1 MPVFRRS
8 TLLSL
13 VAFCAIVALFHVSR
27 LSVREPP
34 SPIPLRTFADR
45 ELQQPIRWKD
55 VPEHFPVSSYT
66 SLPAARPTTIP
77 KIQFD
82 QSTKEP
88 ADRRVEREARLQ
100 AVKESFVHSWEGY
113 KRYAWLQDEIAPLSG
128 GYKNPFGGWGAS
140 LVDTLDTLWIMGL
153 HDEFEMAVNALKKV
167 DFTTSD
173 LGSLNVFETTIRY
186 LGGLMSAYD
195 LSGGQYSTLL
205 TKATELGEMLYRAF
219 DTPNRMP
226 VSRWDWR
233 LKGVTHEEQIASSSA
248 VSAEIGSLSLEF
260 TRLSQLTGDPKF
272 FDAIQRITDEF
283 EQQQNSTKIPGLW
296 PVAVN
301 PKKKTFTDDRTF
313 TFGGMSDSLYEYF
326 PKQWMLLG
334 GGMDQYRWMYETAID
349 VAKKYMFFRPLNRDN
364 LDILLSGTIKYTSA
378 NRINLEP
385 EGQHLACF
393 TGGMVGIAA
402 KIFDRPDELHTA
414 RQLTD
419 GCIWAYESTR
429 TGIMPE
435 IFHAVP
441 CTQKDDECLW
451 DEDRWYDGVASRNSK
466 SGRDVAQKYTERY
479 SIPPGFTNLVDR
491 RYLLRPEAIE
501 SVFIMYRITGEQ
513 HFQDKAWKM
522 FQAVEKYTRTELG
535 NAAINDVATPDNVKK
550 VDTCESFWMAETLKY
565 YYLTFSDP
573 DLISLDEWV
582 FNTEAHPLRRP
593 A

>member
-1 MPVFRRS
+1 MPVIRR
-8 TLLSL
+8 TNLLAI
-13 VAFCAIVALFHVSR
+13 VAFCAIFAFFHVSH

-34 SPIPLRTFADR
+34 SPTPLRTYADR
-45 ELQQPIRWKD
+45 DLQRPIRWKD
-55 VPEHFPVSSYT
+55 VPESYPVST
-66 SLPAARPTTIP
+66 FTPLPAARPTTIP
-77 KIQFD
+77 RIQFD
-82 QSTKEP
+82 GFTNEP
-88 ADRRVEREARLQ
+88 ADVRAEREQRLQ

-113 KRYAWLQDEIAPLSG
+113 KKHAWLQDEITPLSG
-128 GYKNPFGGWGAS
+128 GWKNPFGGWGAS

-153 HDEFEMAVNALKKV
+153 HEEFEMAVNALKKV
-167 DFTTSD
+167 DFSTSD

-195 LSGGQYSTLL
+195 LSGGKYSTLL

-226 VSRWDWR
+226 VSRWEWR
-233 LKGVTHEEQIASSSA
+233 AKGINRVDQSASSNA
-248 VSAEIGSLSLEF
+248 VSAEVGSLSLEF

-283 EQQQNSTKIPGLW
+283 ERQQNMTKIPGLW
-296 PVAVN
+296 PLAVN
-301 PKKKTFTDDRTF
+301 PRKKAFADDHTFTL
-313 TFGGMSDSLYEYF
+313 GAMADSLYEYF

-334 GGMDQYRWMYETAID
+334 GIMDQYRTMYENAIEA
-349 VAKKYMFFRPLNRDN
+349 AKEYLFFRVLNRDN
-364 LDILLSGTIKYTSA
+364 LDILLSGTARVTAKGKVK
-378 NRINLEP
+378 LDP

-419 GCIWAYESTR
+419 GCIWAYESMP

-435 IFHAVP
+435 IFNAVA
-441 CTQKDDECLW
+441 CTEEDDECLW
-451 DEDRWYDGVASRNSK
+451 DEGRWLDAVASQNSK
-466 SGRDVAQKYTERY
+466 SDREVAEKYTQRY
-479 SIPPGFTNLVDR
+479 SVAPGMTKLVDR

-501 SVFIMYRITGEQ
+501 SVFLMYRITGDK
-513 HFQDKAWKM
+513 HFQEKAWNM
-522 FQAVEKYTRTELG
+522 FQAVDKYTRTELG
-535 NAAINDVATPDNVKK
+535 NAAINDVGAPDNVKM
-550 VDTCESFWMAETLKY
+550 VDSCESFWMAETLKY

-573 DLISLDEWV
+573 ELISLDEWV

-593 A
+593 R

>member
-1 MPVFRRS
+1 MPILRRQ

-34 SPIPLRTFADR
+34 SPVPLRSYADR
-45 ELQQPIRWKD
+45 ALQQPIRWKD
-55 VPEHFPVSSYT
+55 VPEQFPVSSFT
-66 SLPAARPTTIP
+66 SLPASKPSLIP
-77 KIQFD
+77 RIQYD
-82 QSTKEP
+82 QRAGES
-88 ADRRVEREARLQ
+88 ADHKAEREARLQ
-100 AVKESFVHSWEGY
+100 AVKETFLHSWEGY
-113 KRYAWLQDEIAPLSG
+113 KRHAWLQDEIAPLSG
-128 GYKNPFGGWGAS
+128 SYKNTFGGWGAS

-153 HDEFEMAVNALKKV
+153 QDEFEMAVNALNKV

-195 LSGGQYSTLL
+195 LSGNQYSVLL
-205 TKATELGEMLYRAF
+205 QKATELGEMLYRAF

-233 LKGVTHEEQIASSSA
+233 LKATTDAEQQASSSA
-248 VSAEIGSLSLEF
+248 VSAEVGSLSLEF
-260 TRLSQLTGDPKF
+260 TRLSQLTGNPKF

-283 EQQQNSTKIPGLW
+283 EQQQNQSKIPGLW
-296 PVAVN
+296 PITVN
-301 PKKKTFTDDRTF
+301 PKKNAFADDRAF
-313 TFGGMSDSLYEYF
+313 TFGGMADSLYEYF

-334 GGMDQYRWMYETAID
+334 GVMDQYRSMYENAID
-349 VAKKYMFFRPLNRDN
+349 AAKKVLFFRPLNRDN
-364 LDILLSGTIKYTSA
+364 LDILLSGTVKYTS
-378 NRINLEP
+378 NNKIKLEP

-402 KIFDRPDELHTA
+402 KIFNRPDELHTA

-419 GCIWAYESTR
+419 GCIWAYESTL

-435 IFHAVP
+435 IFHVVP
-441 CTQKDDECLW
+441 CTEEDDECLW
-451 DEDRWYDGVASRNSK
+451 DEGRWYDGVAARNSK
-466 SGRDVAQKYTERY
+466 ATREIAQKYTERY
-479 SIPPGFTNLVDR
+479 NLPPGFTNLVDR

-501 SVFIMYRITGEQ
+501 SVFIMYRITGDEGL
-513 HFQDKAWKM
+513 QDKAWNM

-535 NAAINDVATPDNVKK
+535 NAAINDVAAPENVKK
-550 VDTCESFWMAETLKY
+550 VDSCESFWMAETLKY

-573 DLISLDEWV
+573 ELVSLDEWV

-593 A
+593 Q